1 MLRKEFDSF
10 DRSSAGK
17 LSHQDLEYAIAHL
30 GYAVGEEYVLDLLKQ
45 FGVHDTDGDGF
56 IEFDE
61 FGPMWDMLH
70 PGSPRAL
77 ADARSSEAADRPKTV
92 DEAMAMDAATAFK
105 TYDMGASGIMS
116 YAEVE
121 AMMKD
126 LGYDAD
132 ANYTQGL
139 MDAFAEFDSNA
150 DGSIGRDEF
159 AKLWEHLGGGDT
171 STADLSAADESN
183 PLYKRFK
190 QYDVNHNGKL
200 AHYEV
205 HQICVDLG
213 YDADA
218 RYVQGV
224 MDQFAKFDANAD
236 GQIEFVEFATL
247 WEYLGGEERAAEAE
261 KTLQVMPRP
270 R

>member
-1 MLRKEFDSF
+1 MKMCATANEEGVLLLDFEQFMDMWGHLQGDERW
-10 DRSSAGK
+10 
-17 LSHQDLEYAIAHL
+17 HQMPSTAEP
-30 GYAVGEEYVLDLLKQ
+30 ESPE
-45 FGVHDTDGDGF
+45 
-56 IEFDE
+56 
-61 FGPMWDMLH
+61 
-70 PGSPRAL
+70 GSPELSAAL
-77 ADARSSEAADRPKTV
+77 EGLAADQ
-92 DEAMAMDAATAFK
+92 ATAFER
-105 TYDMGASGIMS
+105 YDEGGKGSLSHADI
-116 YAEVE
+116 E

-213 YDADA
+213 YDVDA
-218 RYVQGV
+218 TYVQGV
-224 MDQFAKFDANAD
+224 MDQFANFDQDGN
-236 GQIEFVEFATL
+236 GQIELVEFTAL
-247 WEYLGGEERAAEAE
+247 WDYLGGEERAVDAE
-261 KTLQVMPRP
+261 KTLRVCHASPR
-270 R
+270 

>member
-1 MLRKEFDSF
+1 MKSVELKRLFRKIKEHSPAVEIPSSTPRELDVKHQAKILTLEAPADSVKVPRF
-10 DRSSAGK
+10 EENPSP
-17 LSHQDLEYAIAHL
+17 AHTQR
-30 GYAVGEEYVLDLLKQ
+30 D
-45 FGVHDTDGDGF
+45 
-56 IEFDE
+56 
-61 FGPMWDMLH
+61 P
-70 PGSPRAL
+70 
-77 ADARSSEAADRPKTV
+77 EAADRPKPV

-105 TYDMGASGIMS
+105 KYDVSATGSMS
-116 YAEVE
+116 YADVE

-126 LGYDAD
+126 LDYDAD
-132 ANYTQGL
+132 INYCQGL
-139 MDAFAEFDSNA
+139 MDAFAEFDSDA
-150 DGSIGRDEF
+150 DGSIESDEF
-159 AKLWEHLGGGDT
+159 AKLWGHLGGGD
-171 STADLSAADESN
+171 SSPKPAAADESD